1 MAEKIQQLE
10 SLVIRSL
17 RRFRDHYFPDKVVEA
32 DLAVGD
38 SGKEEQ
44 QYGFLDTLPV
54 SRIRIIHRRIQCT
67 STYVAFMPLIQTGQ
81 A

>member
-17 RRFRDHYFPDKVVEA
+17 RRFRDRYFPDKVEA

-44 QYGFLDTLPV
+44 QYGSLDTLPV
-54 SRIRIIHRRIQCT
+54 SRIIHRRILCT
-67 STYVAFMPLIQTGQ
+67 STYVAYMSLIQTGQ

>member
-17 RRFRDHYFPDKVVEA
+17 RRFRDRYFPDKVVEA
-32 DLAVGD
+32 DLTVGD

-44 QYGFLDTLPV
+44 QYGSLDTLPV
-54 SRIRIIHRRIQCT
+54 SRIIHRRVLCT
-67 STYVAFMPLIQTGQ
+67 STYVAYMSLIQTGQ

>member
-17 RRFRDHYFPDKVVEA
+17 RRFRDRYFPDKVVEA

-44 QYGFLDTLPV
+44 HYGFLDTLPV
-54 SRIRIIHRRIQCT
+54 SRIIHRILCT
-67 STYVAFMPLIQTGQ
+67 STYVAYMSLIQTGQ

>member
-17 RRFRDHYFPDKVVEA
+17 RQFRDRYFPDKVVEA
-32 DLAVGD
+32 DLTVGD

-44 QYGFLDTLPV
+44 QYGSLDTLPV
-54 SRIRIIHRRIQCT
+54 SRIIHRRILCT
-67 STYVAFMPLIQTGQ
+67 STYVAYMSLIQTGQ